1 MRVLAIL
8 TVFIISA
15 TCVAQDSNPEILL
28 KSGTFTP
35 NNEFIL
41 EDLSTNTPN
50 IFDGKYYRFM
60 QFEVLPSTKQKQK
73 MENL

>member
-1 MRVLAIL
+1 MRVLTIL
-8 TVFIISA
+8 TIFIIST
-15 TCVAQDSNPEILL
+15 TCFAQDSNPEILL

-41 EDLSTNTPN
+41 EDFSANTPS

-60 QFEVLPSTKQKQK
+60 QFSDLPST
-73 MENL
+73 